1 MNNKKPL
8 HAYEQ
13 SMLLSALLFDNSN
26 IDDILQFFPD
36 EQRERMSFAKNKFLN
51 LQKNER
57 LTKIVLE
64 LRRLI
69 LMDDNPI
76 NWIHQSWIDDA
87 LALEPPYMREIVL
100 SSIRSP
106 SKETNAPRRKITS
119 TFILSSFLRQLIKNP
134 QKRAIF
140 DPVLMRL
147 QSLKNEPQQEVF
159 SVIGTQSI
167 NALASTLDANRLKR
181 YLLKRGFTME
191 LGIFNLEANPFKNDL
206 SVRSFFIKEL
216 IRFPSKSNIDG
227 MVFAGLVVVAMY
239 LSVFKYQW
247 QRTIVLVLDKK
258 IGSLLENIIERSK
271 SLTIDRNHHALLSG
285 LLLLSFEH
293 EKEK

>member
-13 SMLLSALLFDNSN
+13 SMLLSALLFDNN
-26 IDDILQFFPD
+26 NVDEILRFFPE

-76 NWIHQSWIDDA
+76 SWIHQSWIDDA

-100 SSIRSP
+100 RSIQERSP
-106 SKETNAPRRKITS
+106 KETNGPRQKIPS

-147 QSLKNEPQQEVF
+147 QSLKNEPQYEIF
-159 SVIGTQSI
+159 SVIGSLSI
-167 NALASTLDANRLKR
+167 SALSSTLDASRLKR
-181 YLLKRGFTME
+181 YLLKKGFSME
-191 LGIFNLEANPFKNDL
+191 LGSFTFEANLFKNEPAI
-206 SVRSFFIKEL
+206 RSFFINEL
-216 IRFPSKSNIDG
+216 VKFRGEKSIDG
-227 MVFAGLVVVAMY
+227 MVFAGLITVALY

-247 QRTIVLVLDKK
+247 QRTIVLVLEKK
-258 IGSLLENIIERSK
+258 MGSLLENIIERAT
-271 SLTIDRNHHALLSG
+271 SLTIDRNHQATLSS

-293 EKEK
+293 ENN